1 MKEKTLHLL
10 KLDDDKMGIINLLK
24 EETKD
29 ITIEPYVDYRDFEG
43 IERLVVKCKTLDEF
57 ECELQKSYDEAIAY
71 EQNEVIDQLVKK
83 VKSVYTGYDDLSD
96 DLYDYISEY
105 VYNEVNVR
113 YPFNEYLDHLI
124 RVNMFIT
131 YGNSTDAETDE
142 LDYKTLCKVLTKLDY
157 IRPKTLLKELKNQ
170 EYKGDDGFLKSLQEE
185 ILNAYPSQFNY
196 LTFIG
201 EITIREYYRILEN
214 QKGTII
220 VFNYNTHG
228 GFVDPY
234 MGGGS
239 ILGIN
244 LPKDKPLSIKATN
257 VYKLLI
263 EESGQKYTV
272 NDIYGLPSQCW
283 NRIEVKT
290 I

>member
-1 MKEKTLHLL
+1 MEEKTLHLL
-10 KLDDDKMGIINLLK
+10 ELDDDKIGIINLLK
-24 EETKD
+24 KETED

-57 ECELQKSYDEAIAY
+57 ECELQESYDEAIAY
-71 EQNEVIDQLVKK
+71 EQNELIGELVKK

-105 VYNEVNVR
+105 VYNEVNIR

-142 LDYKTLCKVLTKLDY
+142 LDYTTLAKMLEKLEY
-157 IRPKTLLKELKNQ
+157 VHPKTLLKELRKM
-170 EYKGDDGFLKSLQEE
+170 EYKGDDPFLKSLQDE
-185 ILNAYPSQFNY
+185 IINAYPSQFNY

-201 EITIREYYRILEN
+201 EITIREYYKILEN
-214 QKGTII
+214 PIGTRIH
-220 VFNYNTHG
+220 FTHDNYG

-234 MGGGS
+234 NGGGS
-239 ILGIN
+239 VLGIN
-244 LPKDKPLSIKATN
+244 LPKDKPLHCKGQNI
-257 VYKLLI
+257 YKLLV
-263 EESGQKYTV
+263 ESSGQQYTV
-272 NDIYGLPSQCW
+272 NDIYGLTSTCFT
-283 NRIEVKT
+283 RIEVK
-290 I
+290 